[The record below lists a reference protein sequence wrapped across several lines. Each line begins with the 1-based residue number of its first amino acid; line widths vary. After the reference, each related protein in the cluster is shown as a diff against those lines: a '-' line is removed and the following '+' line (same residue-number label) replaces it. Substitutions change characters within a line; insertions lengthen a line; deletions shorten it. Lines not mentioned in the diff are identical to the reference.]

1 MRISGLIAAL
11 LLAGCS
17 GAPEDAPST
26 NVAAP
31 ASEGTEVPAGGE
43 PANPASGEE
52 ATARPPLDDGMR
64 WHFSRSVE
72 GPKLAFGEPATDN
85 VRLMLRCPSG
95 GGSVVL
101 SFTRPA
107 DIVAARPIEATLAS
121 GGSEA
126 RLDVDSRESALGG
139 RLVEATIA
147 LDSAPIRRFRDRSA
161 LTLRWG
167 EERIAVPAAG
177 ADGRRFFEACGP
189 F

>member
-1 MRISGLIAAL
+1 MRISGLTAAL

-26 NVAAP
+26 NAAAP
-31 ASEGTEVPAGGE
+31 ASDGTEAPTGGE
-43 PANPASGEE
+43 PANAASGEE
-52 ATARPPLDDGMR
+52 ATAQPPLDDGMR

-85 VRLMLRCPSG
+85 VRLMLRCPPG
-95 GGSVVL
+95 GDGVVL

-107 DIVAARPIEATLAS
+107 DIVAARPGEATLAS

-126 RLDVDSRESALGG
+126 RLDIDSRESALGG
-139 RLVEATIA
+139 RLVEATVG
-147 LDSAPIRRFRDRSA
+147 LDSAPVRRFRDGSA

-167 EERIAVPAAG
+167 EERIVVPAG
-177 ADGRRFFEACGP
+177 GTEGRRFFEACGP
-189 F
+189 